1 MMSIKN
7 VNAALNAPLA
17 YLDGNPKKRRRMN
30 KWEFRSRPEYRLLT
44 SSLHVNESPTSA
56 AERKEHRVFFFRS
69 MSVTIL
75 SSLICILFGLV
86 LGFLLMLM
94 DPSNIGLGLKSF
106 FQYGFNNLERVVYT
120 AGPLMLCALSIGFC
134 YKCGLF
140 NIGAPGQ
147 YMIGGMVALIG
158 AITLKLPWYVT
169 IFMAIGAGA
178 LIGAVPGV
186 LKAYFNVNEVIT
198 SIMVNW
204 IVLFLNNFMLF
215 NVPGLLDSHNPNR
228 SVNLNTVDASNV
240 TIPSFSSDR
249 YLNITIIFGVILAIV
264 LFVILFKTTF
274 GYRLRA
280 VGFNR
285 DAADYA
291 GISSKRNIILSF
303 VIAGALS
310 GLAGACYY
318 LLGNS
323 VYVYNRTSVAQT
335 GFDAIPIALLANNN
349 PLGIIFTT
357 FIISFIQVSGIGLQG
372 IGTYND
378 TFTEIMVAFILY
390 GSAFAVLMNNIFLR
404 GSGSRFLRKKK
415 EKDDSSKEEKK
426 HA

>member
-1 MMSIKN
+1 MSLKN
-7 VNAALNAPLA
+7 VNDALNAPLA
-17 YLDGNPKKRRRMN
+17 YLDGGVKRKRRLNR
-30 KWEFRSRPEYRLLT
+30 WEYRSRPEYRLLT
-44 SSLHVNESPTSA
+44 SSLHVNESPRSKE
-56 AERKEHRVFFFRS
+56 ERKEHNAFFAKS
-69 MSVTIL
+69 MLITLL
-75 SSLICILFGLV
+75 SSGVCIVLGLI

-94 DPSNIGLGLKSF
+94 DPANIGLGIRSF
-106 FQYGFNNLERVVYT
+106 FQYGFQNLERVVYT
-120 AGPLMLCALSIGFC
+120 AGPLLLCALSIGFC

-158 AITLKLPWYVT
+158 AVNLQLPWYVT
-169 IFMAIGAGA
+169 A
-178 LIGAVPGV
+178 LMGIVSGAVIGSIPGI

-215 NVPGLLDSHNPNR
+215 NVPGLLDPNNPNR
-228 SVNLNTVDASNV
+228 SINLNSVQGNDICLPSFSTNRYLNV
-240 TIPSFSSDR
+240 TIV
-249 YLNITIIFGVILAIV
+249 FGVILAIV
-264 LFVILFKTTF
+264 LFVVLFKTTF

-280 VGFNR
+280 VGFSR

-378 TFTEIMVAFILY
+378 TFTDIMVAIILY

-404 GSGSRFLRKKK
+404 GAGLPFLRRKKK
-415 EKDDSSKEEKK
+415 GHDQKEATKND
-426 HA
+426 